1 MKKTL
6 FCLLLAALIA
16 VISSCGII
24 VINRKSGTDTTS
36 PFTDPETT
44 RAETLPRE
52 EIPVDTRTSD
62 SVKKDAEDA
71 LAGLDVV
78 DMGGARILLCG
89 TDLTFAEGDGEQ
101 TVLSSDRA
109 SRVAV
114 LEKKF
119 NAEISLIGFSEDE
132 LLSKLKDADKNGEY
146 FADVIAVPARLVGQ
160 LVSDGLVKSLRTLP
174 ETKLSAPYFSAD
186 SVAAFSAG
194 HGIYAVSGE
203 GCFEPEKL
211 YCVYFNKEL
220 FSQLDGD
227 AYRLVNGGGFTL
239 EEYARLSGLCEY
251 AGIGFTL
258 CEPGLDLKK
267 ALYLGS
273 GLDFSENGVDMTPKA
288 LTFDE
293 RYGSVVSLL
302 SSLPDAVQS
311 DDPLSSFS
319 SGGALFY
326 IGTVA
331 DAEKISADAGAW
343 GILPMP
349 KHKDAAGYSAY
360 LSDEAT
366 VLCVPVCNSDDRL
379 SGDFIESFNACSTGY
394 LKYDLVYHY
403 MLDVLR
409 DNGSVNVL
417 SSLLDAGNYDFIT
430 SFASGYPTL
439 YNNTVG
445 AFYELVSGQLDFD
458 EYRQREEDVRAYL
471 EKWFPIKN
479 K

>member
-44 RAETLPRE
+44 RAETSPRE

-160 LVSDGLVKSLRTLP
+160 LVSEHFGEVHTTLRFAVNTELTLCDFTATLRTL
-174 ETKLSAPYFSAD
+174 T
-186 SVAAFSAG
+186 
-194 HGIYAVSGE
+194 
-203 GCFEPEKL
+203 
-211 YCVYFNKEL
+211 
-220 FSQLDGD
+220 
-227 AYRLVNGGGFTL
+227 
-239 EEYARLSGLCEY
+239 
-251 AGIGFTL
+251 
-258 CEPGLDLKK
+258 
-267 ALYLGS
+267 
-273 GLDFSENGVDMTPKA
+273 
-288 LTFDE
+288 
-293 RYGSVVSLL
+293 
-302 SSLPDAVQS
+302 
-311 DDPLSSFS
+311 
-319 SGGALFY
+319 
-326 IGTVA
+326 
-331 DAEKISADAGAW
+331 
-343 GILPMP
+343 
-349 KHKDAAGYSAY
+349 
-360 LSDEAT
+360 
-366 VLCVPVCNSDDRL
+366 
-379 SGDFIESFNACSTGY
+379 
-394 LKYDLVYHY
+394 
-403 MLDVLR
+403 
-409 DNGSVNVL
+409 
-417 SSLLDAGNYDFIT
+417 
-430 SFASGYPTL
+430 
-439 YNNTVG
+439 
-445 AFYELVSGQLDFD
+445 
-458 EYRQREEDVRAYL
+458 
-471 EKWFPIKN
+471 
-479 K
+479 